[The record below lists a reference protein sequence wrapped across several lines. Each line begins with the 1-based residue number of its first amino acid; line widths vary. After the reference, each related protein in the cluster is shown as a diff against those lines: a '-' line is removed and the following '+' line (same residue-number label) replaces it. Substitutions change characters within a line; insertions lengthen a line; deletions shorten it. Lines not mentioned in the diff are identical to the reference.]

1 MNNSVQRLRDF
12 LAVILVGLAAML
24 GWVGMFMGESNVIA
38 GKKGVID
45 PVVVQQ
51 YLYSFGVVL
60 FFAGIAFILIG
71 FKDKTRSDL
80 LDPTEEGWE

>member
-1 MNNSVQRLRDF
+1 MNNVTQKLRDF

-24 GWVGMFMGESNVIA
+24 GWVGMFIGESHVVAN
-38 GKKGVID
+38 KKGVID

-60 FFAGIAFILIG
+60 FFSAIAYLLIG
-71 FKDKTRSDL
+71 YKDKTRSNL
-80 LDPTEEGWE
+80 QDPSEEGWE